1 MNDQK
6 EIEKIKKLTE
16 KKKTAPI
23 IKMMGKAD
31 SDVLVVALDA
41 LGKIGDEDSFNM
53 ITHYLEHED
62 AKVRLQPARQR

>member
-23 IKMMGKAD
+23 IKNDGK
-31 SDVLVVALDA
+31 S
-41 LGKIGDEDSFNM
+41 
-53 ITHYLEHED
+53 
-62 AKVRLQPARQR
+62 RQ

>member
-23 IKMMGKAD
+23 IKMMGK
-31 SDVLVVALDA
+31 S
-41 LGKIGDEDSFNM
+41 
-53 ITHYLEHED
+53 
-62 AKVRLQPARQR
+62 RQ

>member
-53 ITHYLEHED
+53 ILN
-62 AKVRLQPARQR
+62 RG